1 MSARTLR
8 GTGAIAPPSRHG
20 VKPAAEISDGPPKS
34 PCVRAARATARRSR
48 VAMHQSRLCL
58 SYRASEPPRS
68 PALRRTPPALRR
80 SAGATPSAPNLNRLL
95 TPPPAS
101 ASSPAA
107 LPGLALPHL
116 NCIGGE
122 KRGRGR
128 ERERKR
134 RGEERSCGKRIKGM
148 KRRKKE
154 TRKEKGK
161 KKLFICKNMI
171 SKLYYVLLF
180 GKENKK

>member
-134 RGEERSCGKRIKGM
+134 R
-148 KRRKKE
+148 RKKLRKE
-154 TRKEKGK
+154 NKRNEEEKKRNKKRKEKK
-161 KKLFICKNMI
+161 RERKNYLFVKI
-171 SKLYYVLLF
+171 
-180 GKENKK
+180 